1 MIKFIVKR
9 ILWMIPVLIGV
20 IFVAYTINTFTP
32 GDPVVAVL
40 GSTFTQEEYE
50 AKEAELGLDK
60 PFLVQFY
67 NYVKNIVTKFDF
79 GTSYQSGR
87 PVATEIM
94 ERFPITLKLGILS
107 SLVTI
112 VIGIPTGIVSATR
125 QYSKLDYAV
134 TTSTLILASLP
145 SFWLGLMMMLL
156 FALKLGWLP
165 ASGVGEW
172 KCWIMPVLAQGL
184 APVCTVTRM
193 TRSNMLEVIRQDYI
207 RTARAKGLSEG
218 VIIKKH
224 ALKNA
229 LLPVITLV
237 GMQLGT
243 IMGGSIITESIFAI
257 PGMGSLMVSALNN
270 KDYPVI
276 LGVIIFICVCVSVM
290 NLLVDLTYAFV
301 DPRIKAKYTV
311 DTKRINELKQTLKE
325 GEATKA

>member
-1 MIKFIVKR
+1 MIKFIIKR
-9 ILWMIPVLIGV
+9 VLWMIPVLIGV
-20 IFVAYTINTFTP
+20 IFVVYTINTFTP

-40 GSTFTQEEYE
+40 GSTFTQEEYD

-60 PFLVQFY
+60 PFLVQFF

-79 GTSYQSGR
+79 GSSYQSGR
-87 PVATEIM
+87 PVGEEIM

-107 SLVTI
+107 SIVTI
-112 VIGIPTGIVSATR
+112 IIGIPTGIVSATR
-125 QYSKLDYAV
+125 QYSRLDYAV

-165 ASGVGEW
+165 ASGISDW

-184 APVCTVTRM
+184 SPVCTVTRM

-207 RTARAKGLSEG
+207 RTARAKGLAEG
-218 VIIKKH
+218 VIVRKH

-270 KDYPVI
+270 KDYPII
-276 LGVIIFICVCVSVM
+276 LGVIIFLCVCVSVM

-301 DPRIKAKYTV
+301 DPRIKAQYMSNKKKIKEIKSTV
-311 DTKRINELKQTLKE
+311 NTA
-325 GEATKA
+325 EAGA

>member
-40 GSTFTQEEYE
+40 GSTFTQEEYD

-60 PFLVQFY
+60 PFLVQFF
-67 NYVKNIVTKFDF
+67 NYVKNIVTRFDF
-79 GTSYQSGR
+79 GSSYQSGR
-87 PVATEIM
+87 PVGEEIM
-94 ERFPITLKLGILS
+94 ERFPITLKLGLLS

-112 VIGIPTGIVSATR
+112 IIGIPTGIVSATR
-125 QYSKLDYAV
+125 QYSRLDYAV
-134 TTSTLILASLP
+134 TTGTLILASLP

-165 ASGVGEW
+165 ASGISGW

-207 RTARAKGLSEG
+207 RTARAKGLTEN

-257 PGMGSLMVSALNN
+257 PGMGSLMVTALNN
-270 KDYPVI
+270 KDYPII
-276 LGVIIFICVCVSVM
+276 LGVIIFICVSVSVM
-290 NLLVDLTYAFV
+290 NLAVDLTYAFV
-301 DPRIKAKYTV
+301 DPRIKAKYTSG
-311 DTKRINELKQTLKE
+311 RKQLRPVRAERST
-325 GEATKA
+325 GEAA